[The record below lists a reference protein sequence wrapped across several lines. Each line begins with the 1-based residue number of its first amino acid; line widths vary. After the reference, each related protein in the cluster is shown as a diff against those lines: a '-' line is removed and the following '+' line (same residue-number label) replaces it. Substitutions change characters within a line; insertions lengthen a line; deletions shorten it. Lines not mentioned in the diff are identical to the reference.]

1 MQGHTLYLAI
11 YPPNAVLKFSSCL
24 CSTEVQTYS
33 QPVNHS
39 EQTWFPVVVVQS
51 GSEAKSVEEGCFYLT
66 HAPWLH
72 HFFMEKQAS
81 TPAPQKVNT
90 KCVLYKMCIFVDCLY
105 RLNELYTV
113 RS

>member
-1 MQGHTLYLAI
+1 M
-11 YPPNAVLKFSSCL
+11 
-24 CSTEVQTYS
+24 
-33 QPVNHS
+33 NHS

-51 GSEAKSVEEGCFYLT
+51 GFETKSVEEGCFYLT
-66 HAPWLH
+66 HALWLH
-72 HFFMEKQAS
+72 HLFMEKQAS

-90 KCVLYKMCIFVDCLY
+90 KCVLYKMCIFVDRLY